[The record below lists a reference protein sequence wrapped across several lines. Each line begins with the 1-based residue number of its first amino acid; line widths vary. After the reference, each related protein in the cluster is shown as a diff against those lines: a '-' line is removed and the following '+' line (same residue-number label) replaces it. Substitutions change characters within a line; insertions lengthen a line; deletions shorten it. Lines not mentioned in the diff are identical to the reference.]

1 MGRDCGP
8 EPALTPSQLQPP
20 CQSDGGHE
28 DRDGG
33 VPNSTQTPH
42 GLQHSGTFYL
52 RNFDPLTREITPTE
66 VNCH

>member
-28 DRDGG
+28 DRHGG
-33 VPNSTQTPH
+33 VPNSAEAPH
-42 GLQHSGTFYL
+42 GFQHSGTFYL
-52 RNFDPLTREITPTE
+52 RNFDP
-66 VNCH
+66 